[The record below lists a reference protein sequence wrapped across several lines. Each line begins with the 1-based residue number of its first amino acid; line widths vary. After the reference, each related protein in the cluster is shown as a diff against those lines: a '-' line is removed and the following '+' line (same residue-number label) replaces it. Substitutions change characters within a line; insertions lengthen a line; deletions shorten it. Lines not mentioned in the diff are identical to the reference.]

1 MAKERDENANA
12 IVISCNYLET
22 IGVASQVKSN
32 LSGIESLFNTRKFE
46 PERSESRKSE
56 SIKDNTSCT
65 SSLTKQSVSNL
76 PNNSIEAKLLVSQTE
91 TKARREIAFSRKRQ
105 ELEETE
111 IMYAVEEANEKL
123 KLTEILEELRN
134 KGSDRNKHQIEHFSQ
149 SIPNTSNQT
158 KYTQSP
164 DQSIVVSEQT
174 HCQTDNQARAS
185 TSYLNARAQKF
196 IPKIPDTPPPRSSQ
210 THHRR
215 IIRTQTPFKTDGL
228 TRYTAV
234 LPKNEQ
240 LAIDEFIDHLV
251 DGQETNLREGTSIT
265 PAAMQQWEFESRN
278 LPPID
283 LVRFDGDPTKWP
295 EFIQSSKSRVHMSF
309 TDSIRMERLISV
321 LDGEP
326 KKCINAFGTNGM
338 FYASALKSL
347 KKQFGNP
354 YLVLYHK
361 LKILFNLPPL
371 SANDHIGQLIGT
383 LTWLNRWVIFL

>member
-22 IGVASQVKSN
+22 IDVASQVKSN

-164 DQSIVVSEQT
+164 DQSIVVRNKHIVKQTIKPEQVHLT
-174 HCQTDNQARAS
+174 
-185 TSYLNARAQKF
+185 L
-196 IPKIPDTPPPRSSQ
+196 
-210 THHRR
+210 
-215 IIRTQTPFKTDGL
+215 TQG
-228 TRYTAV
+228 R
-234 LPKNEQ
+234 
-240 LAIDEFIDHLV
+240 
-251 DGQETNLREGTSIT
+251 
-265 PAAMQQWEFESRN
+265 
-278 LPPID
+278 
-283 LVRFDGDPTKWP
+283 
-295 EFIQSSKSRVHMSF
+295 
-309 TDSIRMERLISV
+309 
-321 LDGEP
+321 
-326 KKCINAFGTNGM
+326 
-338 FYASALKSL
+338 KSL
-347 KKQFGNP
+347 YRKYPIPHHQG
-354 YLVLYHK
+354 H
-361 LKILFNLPPL
+361 LKHTIEE
-371 SANDHIGQLIGT
+371 
-383 LTWLNRWVIFL
+383 